1 MMKLVNNLEIPDI
14 GLGVYKISEKC
25 ISCGACAGACPMQCI
40 SQGDERYVIDE
51 SVCIGC
57 GTCANVCPMSAPEP
71 QE

>member
-1 MMKLVNNLEIPDI
+1 MT
-14 GLGVYKISEKC
+14 YKISEKC

-57 GTCANVCPMSAPEP
+57 GACANVCPMGAPEAN
-71 QE
+71 E